1 MLYGGDVTTSATDP
15 VSTSANRSKQSP
27 TMIFTR
33 SPSHRSRQLTAH
45 AAGISH
51 PMTPYLTKVEI
62 TKLDQLFLVAFHA
75 VNEVRRRA
83 PVGRALHAVKVPPR
97 LSEGMVA
104 AYCAEIFGPATCVL
118 ERRAPHD
125 VTLRARRRL
134 NVAVK
139 GSGLTDWAVIT
150 SADRL
155 ADVLA
160 WVDYRDRLLDSE
172 APVLVWR
179 IPIAALP
186 PNANRV
192 FLRALCAGVMP
203 VAINP
208 SG

>member
-1 MLYGGDVTTSATDP
+1 
-15 VSTSANRSKQSP
+15 
-27 TMIFTR
+27 
-33 SPSHRSRQLTAH
+33 
-45 AAGISH
+45 
-51 PMTPYLTKVEI
+51 MTPYLTKVEI

-104 AYCAEIFGPATCVL
+104 AYCAEIFGPATGVL

>member
-1 MLYGGDVTTSATDP
+1 
-15 VSTSANRSKQSP
+15 
-27 TMIFTR
+27 
-33 SPSHRSRQLTAH
+33 
-45 AAGISH
+45 
-51 PMTPYLTKVEI
+51 MTPYLTKVEI
-62 TKLDQLFLVAFHA
+62 TELDQLFLVAFHS
-75 VNEVRRRA
+75 VNEVRGRA

-118 ERRAPHD
+118 ERRPPHD

-150 SADRL
+150 SADRM

-160 WVDYRDRLLDSE
+160 WVDYRDRLLDSA
-172 APVLVWR
+172 APVFVWR
-179 IPIAALP
+179 IPIAGLP
-186 PNANRV
+186 PDANRV
-192 FLRALCAGVMP
+192 FLRALCVGVMP

-208 SG
+208 GG

>member
-1 MLYGGDVTTSATDP
+1 VQLEGVVGVGA
-15 VSTSANRSKQSP
+15 
-27 TMIFTR
+27 
-33 SPSHRSRQLTAH
+33 RQLGPPHRPDGEEEPADR
-45 AAGISH
+45 ASGPPGRDQPARGRIGDRRDAERER
-51 PMTPYLTKVEI
+51 TP
-62 TKLDQLFLVAFHA
+62 DP
-75 VNEVRRRA
+75 A
-83 PVGRALHAVKVPPR
+83 P
-97 LSEGMVA
+97 
-104 AYCAEIFGPATCVL
+104 
-118 ERRAPHD
+118 
-125 VTLRARRRL
+125 
-134 NVAVK
+134 
-139 GSGLTDWAVIT
+139 
-150 SADRL
+150 DRL